1 MFPSP
6 IFSFPILTTDATGLM
21 MIFPF
26 FHTSFTS
33 SRAIDDICFWRLFW
47 QRLKYIYSAA
57 NICIAVTIMQNIII
71 AHMFWCVKSVSLP
84 KWRCSTYFQCTH
96 IFGVSNIFL
105 WREPVIF
112 LYRSIFFCE
121 HIFLNEMLWNFENVF
136 LPWCFY
142 LTDRDPRLCM
152 RMWAWSAD
160 SGAYNTD
167 RVDLCH

>member
-1 MFPSP
+1 MSCFLYITLFFYIYNMFFFVYCFFFFAGIFPCSQVRT
-6 IFSFPILTTDATGLM
+6 FSFPILTTDATGLM

-33 SRAIDDICFWRLFW
+33 SRSIDDICFWRLFW

-57 NICIAVTIMQNIII
+57 NICIAVTIMQNIVI
-71 AHMFWCVKSVSLP
+71 AHMFWCVKNVSLP

-112 LYRSIFFCE
+112 IYRSSFFE
-121 HIFLNEMLWNFENVF
+121 HIFLNEML
-136 LPWCFY
+136 
-142 LTDRDPRLCM
+142 R
-152 RMWAWSAD
+152 
-160 SGAYNTD
+160 
-167 RVDLCH
+167 